1 MQLAVSVAL
10 IVAAVGIVPPD
21 AGRPRVAHEIETIPM
36 AWRVDQRSLRAP
48 VRKSCGVVSRG
59 GNVTARLAAA
69 RADGTPV
76 WSVRVGY
83 DNAPGSV
90 RYLRIDRAYFTSDQE
105 SFRGREAAEIVAR
118 LKAPGV
124 FAFEWAARANHA
136 KRGGLF
142 ATGDFAAKAAM
153 CERWM
158 GGTRA

>member
-10 IVAAVGIVPPD
+10 IVAAVGIVPPG
-21 AGRPRVAHEIETIPM
+21 AGWPRVAHEIAAIPM
-36 AWRVDQRSLRAP
+36 TWRVDQRPPRVP
-48 VRKSCGVVSRG
+48 EHKSCGVVSRG
-59 GNVTARLAAA
+59 GNVTARLTAAGA
-69 RADGTPV
+69 GGPPV

-83 DNAPGSV
+83 HNSPNSL
-90 RYLRIDRAYFTSDQE
+90 RYLRVGRAYFTSDQE
-105 SFRGREAAEIVAR
+105 SFRGREAAEIVTR

-124 FAFEWAARANHA
+124 VAFEWAARPSHA